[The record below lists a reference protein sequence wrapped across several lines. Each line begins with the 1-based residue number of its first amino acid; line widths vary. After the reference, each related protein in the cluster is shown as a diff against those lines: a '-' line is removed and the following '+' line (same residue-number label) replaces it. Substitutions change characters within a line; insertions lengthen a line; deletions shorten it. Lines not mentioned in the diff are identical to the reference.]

1 MISGGDSAKQR
12 AGRAAAEHVEDGMRV
27 GLGTGSTI
35 TYTIHA
41 LADDGRDIVCAATSE
56 RTHTLAAGL
65 GIRVLSPDEIGALDI
80 AIDGADEI
88 DPHLNLIKG
97 GGGAHTREKIVAEMA
112 DRFIVVADESKLVDT
127 LGAFKLPIEAL
138 PFAPEVLAARL
149 RALGARAV
157 QRRETVSDNGNTLL
171 DADFGLI
178 DDPASLAAALDA
190 VPGLVEHGL
199 FLGST
204 VERVLIG
211 TADGVR
217 EITRPTSK

>member
-1 MISGGDSAKQR
+1 MTSTGQSAKER

-35 TYTIHA
+35 THTLHA
-41 LADDGRDIVCAATSE
+41 LAEHGRDIVCAATSD
-56 RTHTLAAGL
+56 RTHALATEL
-65 GIRVLSPDEIGALDI
+65 GIRVVSPDEIGALDI

-88 DPHLNLIKG
+88 DPQLNLIKG

-112 DRFIVVADESKLVDT
+112 ARFIVVADESKLVDT

-138 PFAPEVLAARL
+138 PFAPGIVAARL
-149 RALGARAV
+149 RELGASSV
-157 QRRETVSDNGNTLL
+157 EQRETLSDNGNALL

-178 DDPASLAAALDA
+178 DDPASLAVALDS

-204 VERVLIG
+204 VERALVG

-217 EITRPTSK
+217 EITHPTTR